1 MVKNLFK
8 KFFQDYS
15 KNVDNANNQFFWRLS
30 DDIILSIITKHI
42 KNSPSK
48 KAVILDAG
56 GGTGRWIGI
65 MSKKFNS
72 KFILYDLSSDM
83 LNMAKNKKDLECL
96 KDRLEIVQGDIQ
108 NMFKIKSSSVDYV
121 TSIYNPVS
129 FVENPILFFKEIK
142 RIFEKGGIAVVMG
155 QGFTNAIAS
164 KINNYLAEAKELT
177 VLDKEE
183 KVKWNP
189 NLAALNVFSK
199 ESIENLANKAG
210 LKLINTYGI
219 PVFLQPGPEDFD
231 SENKQRSRVST
242 KLETDNKF
250 YKDVYKLEM
259 KYNSNN
265 MMVNRGM
272 NLMVVVQKT

>member
-1 MVKNLFK
+1 MLFRS
-8 KFFQDYS
+8 S

-142 RIFEKGGIAVVMG
+142 RILKKGGIAVVMG

-242 KLETDNKF
+242 KLEADNKF
-250 YKDVYKLEM
+250 YKAVYKLEM
-259 KYNSNN
+259 KYNSKNT
-265 MMVNRGM
+265 MVDRGM
-272 NLMVVVQKT
+272 NLMVVVQK

>member
-142 RIFEKGGIAVVMG
+142 RILKKGGIAVVMG

-242 KLETDNKF
+242 KLEADNKF
-250 YKDVYKLEM
+250 YKAVYKLEM
-259 KYNSNN
+259 KYNSKNT
-265 MMVNRGM
+265 MVDRGM
-272 NLMVVVQKT
+272 NLMVVVQK